1 MKENAPEKLRQ
12 VSTQETT
19 NVALKLSENQQ
30 LLVTF
35 AVKVQSLT
43 TLGRPTISHLLTQ
56 TRSYF
61 QHTAPATLREATSR
75 LRESLSKVFG

>member
-1 MKENAPEKLRQ
+1 MKRKELGKLQQ

-19 NVALKLSENQQ
+19 NAALKLSDNQQ

-43 TLGRPTISHLLTQ
+43 TLGKPTMSHLLTQ

-61 QHTAPATLREATSR
+61 QHTAHATLREATSR
-75 LRESLSKVFG
+75 LRDALKKLLG

>member
-1 MKENAPEKLRQ
+1 MRKKEPEKLQQ

-19 NVALKLSENQQ
+19 NVELKLSENQQ

-43 TLGRPTISHLLTQ
+43 TLGKPTMSRLLTQ

-61 QHTAPATLREATSR
+61 QHTAPAMLREATSR